1 MNYNINDLNKYKIIT
16 ERITAYLIDFLILT
30 PILAISIV
38 MFATTSSV
46 IIINTWSF
54 ASFFLIFSF
63 FTFFIFLYG
72 QTPGKMLMNIVTLSG
87 DGKLPSLQQS
97 ILRSAAYFITSIPLL
112 KMADIMFIVLNS
124 KRRSIRDFSADTIVV
139 ACDNKI
145 SKKSS
150 IKILLIII
158 SALIIDIILLQAV
171 NLIEIYLDN

>member
-1 MNYNINDLNKYKIIT
+1 MNYNINDLDKYKIIP

-54 ASFFLIFSF
+54 VSFFLIFSF

-112 KMADIMFIVLNS
+112 KMADIMFIVLHS

-139 ACDNKI
+139 VCDNKI